1 VAAPNRHQGTVF
13 WNCGSRAALLEISSI
28 GTGCARAAFSMVP
41 VGILILEIRLNEAH
55 SLKDK
60 RRWVKALKDRLRAGH
75 NISVA
80 EVDEQDLWNASTMAV
95 VTVSGSRQSA
105 AKVLE
110 SCERIAAAH
119 LGSQLASATLDWL
132 D

>member
-1 VAAPNRHQGTVF
+1 MAA
-13 WNCGSRAALLEISSI
+13 
-28 GTGCARAAFSMVP
+28 
-41 VGILILEIRLNEAH
+41 VGILILEIRLTDSH

-75 NISVA
+75 NVSVS
-80 EVDEQDLWNASTMAV
+80 EVEDQDLWNVSTVAV
-95 VTVSGSRQSA
+95 ATVSGSRENA

-110 SCERIAAAH
+110 SCERVAAAH
-119 LGSQLASATLDWL
+119 LGPQLVSATLDWL